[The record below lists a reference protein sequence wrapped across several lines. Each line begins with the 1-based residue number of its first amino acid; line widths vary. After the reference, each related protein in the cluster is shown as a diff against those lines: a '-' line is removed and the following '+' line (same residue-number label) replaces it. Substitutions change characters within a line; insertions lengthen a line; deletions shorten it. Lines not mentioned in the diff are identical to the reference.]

1 MPEMHLR
8 QPGFTY
14 SFCGPFTENKE
25 RLQNFKE
32 TGESHYIYQNKLDKA
47 CFEHDMACGYFKD

>member
-14 SFCGPFTENKE
+14 SACEPFTENKE
-25 RLQNFKE
+25 RMQKLKE
-32 TGESHYIYQNKLDKA
+32 TGDQDIFIKTN
-47 CFEHDMACGYFKD
+47 